1 MKYKI
6 DKSNFIFI
14 LCAYQA
20 FKVIKNGV
28 NIQNILIGIGY
39 ITVAV
44 IYFKYE
50 NKIKKAIYEIMPF
63 LIFYVLFGVFFESFI
78 VTFFEQIK

>member
-1 MKYKI
+1 MKCEI

-39 ITVAV
+39 IAVAV
-44 IYFKYE
+44 TYFEYE
-50 NKIKKAIYEIMPF
+50 SKIKKAIYEILPF
-63 LIFYVLFGVFFESFI
+63 LIFYWLIGTLFKVIIEVSFR
-78 VTFFEQIK
+78 

>member
-1 MKYKI
+1 ML
-6 DKSNFIFI
+6 I

-39 ITVAV
+39 IAVAV

-50 NKIKKAIYEIMPF
+50 DKIKKAIYKILPF
-63 LIFYVLFGVFFESFI
+63 LIFYTLLGLLFESF
-78 VTFFEQIK
+78 VETLFSQVK

>member
-1 MKYKI
+1 MEFGIEKY
-6 DKSNFIFI
+6 SFMLI

-39 ITVAV
+39 IAVAT
-44 IYFKYE
+44 IYFEYE
-50 NKIKKAIYEIMPF
+50 DKIKKAIYKILPF
-63 LIFYVLFGVFFESFI
+63 LIFYVLVGVLFESF
-78 VTFFEQIK
+78 VETLFSQVK

>member
-1 MKYKI
+1 MKYEI
-6 DKSNFIFI
+6 NKSNFIFV

-50 NKIKKAIYEIMPF
+50 SKIKKTIYEILPF
-63 LIFYVLFGVFFESFI
+63 LIFYWLIGTLFKVIIEVSFR
-78 VTFFEQIK
+78 

>member
-1 MKYKI
+1 MKYEI
-6 DKSNFIFI
+6 DKCNFIFV

-50 NKIKKAIYEIMPF
+50 SKIKKTIYEILPF
-63 LIFYVLFGVFFESFI
+63 LIFYWLIGTLFKVIIEVSFR
-78 VTFFEQIK
+78 

>member
-1 MKYKI
+1 MEFGI
-6 DKSNFIFI
+6 NKSSFMFP

-50 NKIKKAIYEIMPF
+50 SKIKKTIYEILPF
-63 LIFYVLFGVFFESFI
+63 LIFYVLFGVLFESFI
-78 VTFFEQIK
+78 VTFFE

>member
-1 MKYKI
+1 MEFRIEKY
-6 DKSNFIFI
+6 SFMLI

-28 NIQNILIGIGY
+28 NIQNILISIGY
-39 ITVAV
+39 ITVTV

-50 NKIKKAIYEIMPF
+50 DKIKKAIYEILPF

>member
-1 MKYKI
+1 MKYEI
-6 DKSNFIFI
+6 DKSNFKFV

-39 ITVAV
+39 I
-44 IYFKYE
+44 
-50 NKIKKAIYEIMPF
+50 IKKAIYEILPF
-63 LIFYVLFGVFFESFI
+63 LIFYVLFGVLFESFI
-78 VTFFEQIK
+78 ITFFEQIK

>member
-1 MKYKI
+1 MEFGI
-6 DKSNFIFI
+6 NKSSFMFP

-50 NKIKKAIYEIMPF
+50 SKIKKAIYEILPF
-63 LIFYVLFGVFFESFI
+63 LIFYWLLGTLFKAIIEVSFR
-78 VTFFEQIK
+78 

>member
-1 MKYKI
+1 MEFGI
-6 DKSNFIFI
+6 NKSSFMFP

-28 NIQNILIGIGY
+28 NIQNILIGIGF

-50 NKIKKAIYEIMPF
+50 SKIKKTIYEILPF
-63 LIFYVLFGVFFESFI
+63 LIFYWLIGTLFKVIIEVSFR
-78 VTFFEQIK
+78 

>member
-1 MKYKI
+1 MEFRIEKY
-6 DKSNFIFI
+6 SFMLI

-20 FKVIKNGV
+20 FKAIKNGV

-39 ITVAV
+39 ITAAV

-50 NKIKKAIYEIMPF
+50 SKIKKAIYEVLPF
-63 LIFYVLFGVFFESFI
+63 LIFYVLVGVLFESF
-78 VTFFEQIK
+78 VETLFSQVK

>member
-1 MKYKI
+1 MEFGIEKY
-6 DKSNFIFI
+6 SFMLI

-39 ITVAV
+39 ITVAT

-50 NKIKKAIYEIMPF
+50 SKIKKVIYKILPF
-63 LIFYVLFGVFFESFI
+63 LIFYVLVGVLFESF
-78 VTFFEQIK
+78 VETLFSQVK

>member
-1 MKYKI
+1 MKYEI

-20 FKVIKNGV
+20 FKVIENRV
-28 NIQNILIGIGY
+28 NIQNILISIGY

-50 NKIKKAIYEIMPF
+50 SKIKKAIY
-63 LIFYVLFGVFFESFI
+63 
-78 VTFFEQIK
+78 

>member
-1 MKYKI
+1 MKYEI
-6 DKSNFIFI
+6 DKSNFIFV

-28 NIQNILIGIGY
+28 NIQNILIGIWS

-50 NKIKKAIYEIMPF
+50 TKIKKAIYEVLPF
-63 LIFYVLFGVFFESFI
+63 IIFYVLLGVLFESFI
-78 VTFFEQIK
+78 ITFFEQIK

>member
-1 MKYKI
+1 MKYEI
-6 DKSNFIFI
+6 DKSNFIFV

-39 ITVAV
+39 ITVATV
-44 IYFKYE
+44 YFKYE
-50 NKIKKAIYEIMPF
+50 SKIKKAIYEILPF
-63 LIFYVLFGVFFESFI
+63 LIFYVLFGVLFESFI
-78 VTFFEQIK
+78 ITFFEQIK

>member
-1 MKYKI
+1 MKYEI

-20 FKVIKNGV
+20 FKVIKNGL
-28 NIQNILIGIGY
+28 NIQNISIGIGY
-39 ITVAV
+39 VTVAV

-50 NKIKKAIYEIMPF
+50 DKIKKTIYEILPF
-63 LIFYVLFGVFFESFI
+63 LIFYWLIGTLFKVIIEVSFR
-78 VTFFEQIK
+78 

>member
-1 MKYKI
+1 MKYEI

-14 LCAYQA
+14 LCVYQA
-20 FKVIKNGV
+20 FKVIKNGL

-50 NKIKKAIYEIMPF
+50 SKIKKAIYEILPF
-63 LIFYVLFGVFFESFI
+63 LIFYWLIGTLFKVIIEVSFR
-78 VTFFEQIK
+78 

>member
-1 MKYKI
+1 MKYEI
-6 DKSNFIFI
+6 DKCNFIFV

-39 ITVAV
+39 IAVAV
-44 IYFKYE
+44 TYFEYE
-50 NKIKKAIYEIMPF
+50 SKIKKAIYEILPF
-63 LIFYVLFGVFFESFI
+63 LIFYWLIGTLFKVIIEVSFR
-78 VTFFEQIK
+78 

>member
-1 MKYKI
+1 MKYEI

-28 NIQNILIGIGY
+28 NIQNVLIGIGY

-44 IYFKYE
+44 IYFKCE
-50 NKIKKAIYEIMPF
+50 SKIKKAIYEILPF
-63 LIFYVLFGVFFESFI
+63 LIFYVLFGVLFESFI
-78 VTFFEQIK
+78 ITFFEQIK

>member
-1 MKYKI
+1 MKYEI
-6 DKSNFIFI
+6 DKCNFIFV

-39 ITVAV
+39 ITVATV
-44 IYFKYE
+44 YFKYE
-50 NKIKKAIYEIMPF
+50 SKIKKAIYEILPF
-63 LIFYVLFGVFFESFI
+63 LIFYVLFGVLFESF
-78 VTFFEQIK
+78 VETLFEQIK

>member
-1 MKYKI
+1 MEFGI
-6 DKSNFIFI
+6 NKSSFMFP

-50 NKIKKAIYEIMPF
+50 SKIKKTIYEILPF
-63 LIFYVLFGVFFESFI
+63 LIFYVLFGFFFESF
-78 VTFFEQIK
+78 VETLFSQVK

>member
-20 FKVIKNGV
+20 FKVIKNGL

-39 ITVAV
+39 ITASV

-50 NKIKKAIYEIMPF
+50 DKIKKTIYEILPF
-63 LIFYVLFGVFFESFI
+63 LIFYVLFGVLFESFI
-78 VTFFEQIK
+78 ITFFEQIK

>member
-1 MKYKI
+1 MKYEI

-14 LCAYQA
+14 LCAYQT
-20 FKVIKNGV
+20 FKVIKNGL

-50 NKIKKAIYEIMPF
+50 SKIKKAIYEILPF
-63 LIFYVLFGVFFESFI
+63 LIFYWLIGTLFKEIIEVSFR
-78 VTFFEQIK
+78 

>member
-1 MKYKI
+1 MKYEI

-44 IYFKYE
+44 IYFTGWLELYLK
-50 NKIKKAIYEIMPF
+50 
-63 LIFYVLFGVFFESFI
+63 
-78 VTFFEQIK
+78 Q

>member
-28 NIQNILIGIGY
+28 NIQNILISIGY
-39 ITVAV
+39 ITVTV

-50 NKIKKAIYEIMPF
+50 DKIKKAIYEILPF
-63 LIFYVLFGVFFESFI
+63 LIFYTLLGLLFKSFI
-78 VTFFEQIK
+78 ETLFSQVK

>member
-1 MKYKI
+1 MKCEI

-20 FKVIKNGV
+20 FKVIKNGL

-39 ITVAV
+39 ITAAV

-50 NKIKKAIYEIMPF
+50 DKIKKTIYEILPF
-63 LIFYVLFGVFFESFI
+63 LIFYVLFGVLFESFI
-78 VTFFEQIK
+78 ITFFEQIK

>member
-1 MKYKI
+1 MKYEI
-6 DKSNFIFI
+6 NKSNFIFV

-50 NKIKKAIYEIMPF
+50 SKIKKAIYEVLPF
-63 LIFYVLFGVFFESFI
+63 LIFYVLFGVLFESFI

>member
-1 MKYKI
+1 MEFGI
-6 DKSNFIFI
+6 NKSSFMFP

-28 NIQNILIGIGY
+28 NIQNILIGIWY

-50 NKIKKAIYEIMPF
+50 SKIKKTIYEILPF
-63 LIFYVLFGVFFESFI
+63 LIFYWLIGTLFKVIIEVSFR
-78 VTFFEQIK
+78 

>member
-1 MKYKI
+1 MKYGI

-14 LCAYQA
+14 LCVYQA
-20 FKVIKNGV
+20 FKVIENRV
-28 NIQNILIGIGY
+28 NIQNILISIGY

-50 NKIKKAIYEIMPF
+50 DKIKKAIYEILPF
-63 LIFYVLFGVFFESFI
+63 LIFYVLFGVLFESFVI
-78 VTFFEQIK
+78 TFFEQIK

>member
-1 MKYKI
+1 MEFGI
-6 DKSNFIFI
+6 NKSSFMFP

-50 NKIKKAIYEIMPF
+50 SKIKKTIYEILPF
-63 LIFYVLFGVFFESFI
+63 LIFYWLIGTLFKVIIEVSFR
-78 VTFFEQIK
+78 